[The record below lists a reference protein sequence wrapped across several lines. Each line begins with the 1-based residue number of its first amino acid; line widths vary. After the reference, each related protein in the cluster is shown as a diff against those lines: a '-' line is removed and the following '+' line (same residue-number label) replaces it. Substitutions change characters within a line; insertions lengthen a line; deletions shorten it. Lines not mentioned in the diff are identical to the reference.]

1 MDNGYRF
8 LVQYYRPGDRMCLV
22 AGEV

>member
-8 LVQYYRPGDRMCLV
+8 LVQYYRPGDRMCLF